1 MKDCQPLCMSGLSLM
16 KVHTPLTLG
25 RCWHV
30 YESGWRAVA
39 GRPRAGQLSGVAA
52 AASDNWQQQSKG
64 FCYRCGSNHR
74 VRECPE
80 KRKVPANKGQKRA
93 GCFRCGSADHF
104 VRNCPQ
110 PGPQL
115 GAAAEEVG
123 FRVEGTDR
131 GSVSSAME
139 TE

>member
-52 AASDNWQQQSKG
+52 AASDNRQQQSKG
-64 FCYRCGSNHR
+64 FCYRCGGNHR
-74 VRECPE
+74 VRECPK
-80 KRKVPANKGQKRA
+80 KRKVPVNKRQKRA
-93 GCFRCGSADHF
+93 RCFRCGSAEHF

-110 PGPQL
+110 PAPQL

-123 FRVEGTDR
+123 FWVEGADW
-131 GSVSSAME
+131 GGVSSAMK